1 MKIKFIIFVI
11 TATLISSCAS
21 VPKETVL
28 LSQTLGKDLKI
39 LHNSH
44 RNIVQLY
51 YKKIKDNIN
60 VFVEEV
66 YTPYNINY
74 RLNKELQD
82 YKNGDY
88 SLYGLM
94 LPKPQGSIVK
104 LDTLRVNKELI
115 NYMEDI
121 LFIVKSDI
129 EDYRAE
135 LLSPIETEERELL
148 NKINQSYENVLLANA
163 SITNYLKSIQK
174 LKETQQ
180 EVLSMVGLSGA
191 DTTVINSLVTVS
203 EKVNEAVKAGKKINI
218 ESDNA
223 LEEIEKVAKQ
233 IKTITTKN

>member
-104 LDTLRVNKELI
+104 LDTLQVNKELI

>member
-1 MKIKFIIFVI
+1 MKIKFIIFSI
-11 TATLISSCAS
+11 TIALITSCAS
-21 VPKETVL
+21 IPKETVL

-39 LHNSH
+39 LHNAH

-74 RLNKELQD
+74 RLNKELQN
-82 YKNGDY
+82 YKNGTY
-88 SLYGLM
+88 SLYGLI
-94 LPKPQGSIVK
+94 LPKPLGNIVK
-104 LDTLRVNKELI
+104 LDTLQVNKEVI

-129 EDYRAE
+129 EDYRDQ
-135 LLSPIETEERELL
+135 LLSPIEKEERELL
-148 NKINQSYENVLLANA
+148 NKINESYENVLSANA
-163 SITNYLKSIQK
+163 SITNYLKSIRK

-180 EVLSMVGLSGA
+180 EMLTKIGLSGA
-191 DTTVINSLVTVS
+191 DTKVINSLVTIS

-218 ESDNA
+218 ESDKA
-223 LEEIEKVAKQ
+223 LEEIEKVTKK
-233 IKTITTKN
+233 IKKLTTKN

>member
-1 MKIKFIIFVI
+1 
-11 TATLISSCAS
+11 LISSCAS

-104 LDTLRVNKELI
+104 LDTLQVNKELI

>member
-1 MKIKFIIFVI
+1 MKIKFIIFLI
-11 TATLISSCAS
+11 TTTLITSCAS
-21 VPKETVL
+21 IPKETVL

-74 RLNKELQD
+74 RLNNELQN
-82 YKNGDY
+82 YKNGKY
-88 SLYGLM
+88 SLYGLI
-94 LPKPQGSIVK
+94 LPKPLEGIVK
-104 LDTLRVNKELI
+104 LDTIQVNKEAI

-129 EDYRAE
+129 EDYRDG

-148 NKINQSYENVLLANA
+148 KKINQSYENVLLAPPRT
-163 SITNYLKSIQK
+163 S
-174 LKETQQ
+174 
-180 EVLSMVGLSGA
+180 
-191 DTTVINSLVTVS
+191 
-203 EKVNEAVKAGKKINI
+203 
-218 ESDNA
+218 
-223 LEEIEKVAKQ
+223 
-233 IKTITTKN
+233 

>member
-1 MKIKFIIFVI
+1 MKIKFIIFLI
-11 TATLISSCAS
+11 TTTLITSCAS
-21 VPKETVL
+21 IPKETVL

-74 RLNKELQD
+74 RLNKELQN
-82 YKNGDY
+82 YKNGKY

-94 LPKPQGSIVK
+94 LPKPLGSIVK
-104 LDTLRVNKELI
+104 LDTLQVNKEVI

-129 EDYRAE
+129 EDYRDE

-163 SITNYLKSIQK
+163 SITNYLKSIRK

-180 EVLSMVGLSGA
+180 EMLSMVGLSGA
-191 DTTVINSLVTVS
+191 DTKVINSLVTIS

-218 ESDNA
+218 ESDKA
-223 LEEIEKVAKQ
+223 LEEIEKVTKK
-233 IKTITTKN
+233 IKKLTTKN

>member
-1 MKIKFIIFVI
+1 VKIKFIIFVI

-104 LDTLRVNKELI
+104 LDTLQVNKELI

>member
-11 TATLISSCAS
+11 TTTLITSCAS

-60 VFVEEV
+60 VFVDEV
-66 YTPYNINY
+66 YSPYIINY
-74 RLNKELQD
+74 MLKTEMQG
-82 YKNGDY
+82 YKNGEQ
-88 SLYGLM
+88 SLYKAIADGGKLATSSATENAM
-94 LPKPQGSIVK
+94 GYMQDFLEIVK
-104 LDTLRVNKELI
+104 LQIEEKKE
-115 NYMEDI
+115 
-121 LFIVKSDI
+121 S
-129 EDYRAE
+129 
-135 LLSPIETEERELL
+135 LLPPLETEERELL

-180 EVLSMVGLSGA
+180 EVLSMVGLSVA
-191 DTTVINSLVTVS
+191 DTTVINSLMTVS
-203 EKVNEAVKAGKKINI
+203 EKVNEAVKAGKKIDA
-218 ESDNA
+218 ESDKA
-223 LEEIEKVAKQ
+223 LEEIEKVTNKIKQ
-233 IKTITTKN
+233 LTTKN

>member
-1 MKIKFIIFVI
+1 MKIKLIIFVI
-11 TATLISSCAS
+11 TTTLISSCAS
-21 VPKETVL
+21 IPKETVL

-82 YKNGDY
+82 YKNGKY
-88 SLYGLM
+88 SLYELM

-104 LDTLRVNKELI
+104 LDTLQVNKELI

-163 SITNYLKSIQK
+163 FITNYLKSIRK

-180 EVLSMVGLSGA
+180 EMLSMVGLSGA
-191 DTTVINSLVTVS
+191 DTTVINSLVTIS

-223 LEEIEKVAKQ
+223 LEEIEKVTKK